1 MKIVAVLIADLDKT
15 PIGTTSRLADDLRGV
30 AILRRTV
37 DRIKRCKR
45 VEQIVVAASLLEAD
59 RVRSILA
66 GTGAAVEAVDSPPPP
81 YRRLVTV
88 ARKWSLDSWR
98 GGLGGSAA
106 FDEYTDTAV
115 HLAIARKTEA
125 DAVVVV
131 APGSVLLDPKMLD
144 AMIEHHI
151 ANADDARLTFAQ
163 APPGL
168 TGTIIQTGVLEELAA
183 QNAPPGWGLAYKP
196 DAPAID
202 VAFRA
207 CCYPAPQSVR
217 HSAGRLTAD
226 TDRSIRMI
234 ERVLNRC
241 DDPSAKQIGRLLIED
256 AGIIESL
263 PREIEIELTTD
274 DPLPDT
280 RLRLRGHRAASRGPI
295 AVKIVE
301 RLATELVL
309 GNDDALVVLGGH
321 GDPLLHPHFAAIIG
335 SLRRAGVYGICIYTT
350 GQSLT
355 DDALSAIVEH
365 QVDVAV
371 IHVDAWKPETYVK
384 LNGGGT
390 GASTCGLDVVNAA
403 VDRLI
408 RARTEARQPAP
419 IVIPQM
425 TKCVENVGEMDEFF
439 DGWIRRGGCATIA
452 GFSDYGGRL
461 DNLAVTDTSPPRRS
475 ACRRLWRRCMVL
487 ADGSVVAC
495 DQDAAALLGLGHID
509 TSSLGDIWNGQAA
522 NHLRALHQSLQ
533 SDEQSLCARCS
544 QWHRH

>member
-1 MKIVAVLIADLDKT
+1 MKMVAVLSADLDKT
-15 PIGTTSRLADDLRGV
+15 PMGTTSRLADDLRGV

-37 DRIKRCKR
+37 ERIKRCDR
-45 VEQIVVAASLLEAD
+45 VEQIVVAAPPYHAE
-59 RVRSILA
+59 RVRSIIA
-66 GTGAAVEAVDSPPPP
+66 GTGATVESVDSPPPP

-98 GGLGGSAA
+98 GGLGGSAG

-125 DAVVVV
+125 DAVAVV
-131 APGSVLLDPKMLD
+131 APGSVLLDSAMLD

-168 TGTIIQTGVLEELAA
+168 AGTIIQTGVLEELAP

-196 DAPAID
+196 NAPAID

-207 CCYPAPQSVR
+207 CCYPAPRSVR

-226 TDRSIRMI
+226 TDRSIRTI

-241 DDPSAKQIGRLLIED
+241 DDPSAEQVGQLLIED

-274 DPLPDT
+274 DPLPET

-295 AVKIVE
+295 AVDAVE
-301 RLATELVL
+301 RLATELVS

-321 GDPLLHPHFAAIIG
+321 GDPLLHPQLATILG

-365 QVDVAV
+365 QVDVV
-371 IHVDAWKPETYVK
+371 VLHVDAWRPETYLA
-384 LNGGGT
+384 LNGGGPADPT
-390 GASTCGLDVVNAA
+390 RGLDVVDAA

-419 IVIPQM
+419 IVVPQM
-425 TKCVENVGEMDEFF
+425 TKCVENVAEMDEFF

-461 DNLAVTDTSPPRRS
+461 DNLAVTDTSPPQRS

-495 DQDAAALLGLGHID
+495 DQDATGSLYLGHVD
-509 TSSLGDIWNGQAA
+509 SASLGDIWNGQAA
-522 NHLRALHQSLQ
+522 NHLRELHQTLQ
-533 SDEQSLCARCS
+533 LDEPSLCARCS

>member
-1 MKIVAVLIADLDKT
+1 MKIVAVLIADLDRT
-15 PIGTTSRLADDLRGV
+15 PIGTTSRLANELRGV

-37 DRIKRCKR
+37 ERIQRSRR
-45 VEQIVVAASLLEAD
+45 VDQIVVAAPPSQFD
-59 RVRSILA
+59 RVQLILN
-66 GTGAAVEAVDSPPPP
+66 GTDAMVESVDLPPPP

-125 DAVVVV
+125 GAVVVV
-131 APGSVLLDPKMLD
+131 APGAVLLDPAMLD
-144 AMIEHHI
+144 AMIEHHV

-168 TGTIIQTGVLEELAA
+168 TGTIIQTAVLEELAP

-202 VAFRA
+202 VAFRS
-207 CCYPAPQSVR
+207 CCYAAPRSVR
-217 HSAGRLTAD
+217 HCAGRLTAD
-226 TDRSIRMI
+226 TDRSIRTI
-234 ERVLNRC
+234 ERILDAG
-241 DDPSAKQIGRLLIED
+241 DDLPAEQVGQLLIEYS
-256 AGIIESL
+256 ATIESL
-263 PREIEIELTTD
+263 PREVEIELTTD
-274 DPLPDT
+274 DPLPNT
-280 RLRLRGHRAASRGPI
+280 RLRLRGDHVPSRGPI
-295 AVKIVE
+295 AVETIE
-301 RLATELVL
+301 RLAIELVA

-321 GDPLLHPHFAAIIG
+321 GDPLLHPQLTAILG
-335 SLRRAGVYGICIYTT
+335 SLRRAGVYGICMYTT

-355 DDALSAIVEH
+355 DDALSAIIEH
-365 QVDVAV
+365 QVDVVV
-371 IHVDAWKPETYVK
+371 IHADAWGAETYRA
-384 LNGGGT
+384 LNGGDLT
-390 GASTCGLDVVNAA
+390 VVNAA

-408 RARTEARQPAP
+408 RARTDARQPAP

-425 TKCVENVGEMDEFF
+425 TKCVENVEEMDAFF
-439 DGWIRRGGCATIA
+439 DGWIRRSGCATIA

-461 DNLAVTDTSPPRRS
+461 DDLAVTDTSPPRRS
-475 ACRRLWRRCMVL
+475 VCRRLWRRCVIL

-495 DQDAAALLGLGHID
+495 DQDAAGSLRLGQID
-509 TSSLGDIWNGQAA
+509 TASLGEIWNGQAA
-522 NHLRALHQSLQ
+522 SRLRGMHQSMQL
-533 SDEQSLCARCS
+533 DERSLCARCS